1 MWRSS
6 EDEEETY
13 LDVVEFLPAPLQ
25 PTQQS
30 QVRLL
35 FTRRLQQSVID

>member
-1 MWRSS
+1 MRRPG
-6 EDEEETY
+6 EDEKETH

-30 QVRLL
+30 QVWLL

>member
-6 EDEEETY
+6 EDKEKTH

-30 QVRLL
+30 QVWLL
-35 FTRRLQQSVID
+35 FTCRLQQSVID